1 MQDAAFV
8 LSTTP
13 FQQCRAGTSRE
24 IGEISIQRMTVC
36 PGSRD
41 IFDSGC
47 RGRSTLT
54 HHASLLYPIVRGVQ
68 GVGGLVA
75 ALLEALWQNPQA
87 RIPLLAVQ
95 KNSGA
100 GLGLNAV
107 AQANFNFIFDQW
119 SRQHSKDS
127 C

>member
-1 MQDAAFV
+1 MLPSFYRPPLFNNVGLVQAAKLAKYQYSAWPFAQAGETFSIPDAAVDQLLRIMLLFFIQ
-8 LSTTP
+8 LSEE
-13 FQQCRAGTSRE
+13 S
-24 IGEISIQRMTVC
+24 
-36 PGSRD
+36 
-41 IFDSGC
+41 
-47 RGRSTLT
+47 
-54 HHASLLYPIVRGVQ
+54 Q
-68 GVGGLVA
+68 GGGGLVA